1 VEKDTYSIKTIAQKQ
16 QDDHNR
22 MVIATHLM
30 AAMVT
35 PNDILRRGAEQDI
48 AARAVDLADEL
59 IKALK

>member
-1 VEKDTYSIKTIAQKQ
+1 MKDTYSIKTVAQKK

-35 PNDILRRGAEQDI
+35 SAEIAHKHTDELM
-48 AARAVDLADEL
+48 AARAIELADEL